1 MPHQNGIAACSLY
14 LSEASSHPAGNTSFI
29 DQFCSY
35 AQVALERLA
44 IVEKQRQSA
53 VEELQALHTGPR
65 VGSPVMAPGPGRS
78 ALQAALDKARADSEA
93 AQFRA
98 NEAEAALAALTI
110 EQQSRQVGVLRL
122 P

>member
-1 MPHQNGIAACSLY
+1 MEL
-14 LSEASSHPAGNTSFI
+14 LPAHYTSPKHLATRLETRLLLI
-29 DQFCSY
+29 NSALH